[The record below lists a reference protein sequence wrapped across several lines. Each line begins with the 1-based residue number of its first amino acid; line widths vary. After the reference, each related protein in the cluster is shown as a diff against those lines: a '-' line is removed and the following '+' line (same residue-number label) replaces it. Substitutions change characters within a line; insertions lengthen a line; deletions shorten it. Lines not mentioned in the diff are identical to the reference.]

1 MATRSYL
8 VRLADGTF
16 IRRTESY
23 TPRFAITFVKPDDDE
38 YPGLCLT
45 GTESEIRDDFAF
57 FLSRHPELTPENF
70 VEISRREI

>member
-23 TPRFAITFVKPDDDE
+23 VPRFAITFHKLDDDE
-38 YPGLCLT
+38 YPGVSLT
-45 GTESEIRDDFAF
+45 GTEREIRDEFEF
-57 FLSRHPELTPENF
+57 FLSRHPELTAENF
-70 VEISRREI
+70 VEVSRRET